1 MVNEIIEGFLTAV
14 HLISTGDPT
23 VVEISVRAVLV
34 SGSAVLLSMLWG
46 LPVAMLLGLKRFPCR
61 FIVKGFFT
69 AMLGM
74 PTVTLG
80 LLLYLFFSNAG
91 PVGPL
96 RLLYTPTAMIIG
108 QAILVTP
115 ITVSFVASAI
125 ESVDPE
131 IADLAKTLGAS
142 EIQASIAV
150 LRESSRGVLLAL
162 TTSFNRAIAEL
173 GVVLMVGGNIA
184 HSTRVLTTTIA
195 LETNKGEIALAIA
208 LAIILLVIVSTLT
221 LTVSLIQRHKMS
233 RPAELE
239 KMRT

>member
-1 MVNEIIEGFLTAV
+1 
-14 HLISTGDPT
+14 
-23 VVEISVRAVLV
+23 
-34 SGSAVLLSMLWG
+34 
-46 LPVAMLLGLKRFPCR
+46 
-61 FIVKGFFT
+61 
-69 AMLGM
+69 MLGM

-115 ITVSFVASAI
+115 ITVSFVANAI

-142 EIQASIAV
+142 EIEASIAV

-162 TTSFNRAIAEL
+162 TASFNRAIAEL

-221 LTVSLIQRHKMS
+221 LTVSLIQRYKMS